1 MQIEV
6 NGAPTECAEH
16 ATLAQLVSDLGYG
29 DQRIAVEHNG
39 QIVPREHYPQT
50 MIGPG
55 DTLVVTHPLSPALK
69 PGNLWAVSLTADDS
83 ADDADAPAAA
93 RIREAIDTAI
103 GEGITV
109 AVSKSDEERRN

>member
-55 DTLVVTHPLSPALK
+55 D
-69 PGNLWAVSLTADDS
+69 
-83 ADDADAPAAA
+83 
-93 RIREAIDTAI
+93 
-103 GEGITV
+103 
-109 AVSKSDEERRN
+109 